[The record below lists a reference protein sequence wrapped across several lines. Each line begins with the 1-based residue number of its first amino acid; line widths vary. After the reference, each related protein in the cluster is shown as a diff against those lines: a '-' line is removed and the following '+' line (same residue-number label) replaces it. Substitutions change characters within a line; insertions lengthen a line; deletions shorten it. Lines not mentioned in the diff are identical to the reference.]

1 MVESKKIRSTL
12 ILLLHSIYLA
22 HHASSC
28 TQKRSELRK
37 FCLQKLSAAFS
48 LGFFWHGNDV
58 FLPSLIGVKIAHL
71 FLAAMGR

>member
-1 MVESKKIRSTL
+1 
-12 ILLLHSIYLA
+12 
-22 HHASSC
+22 
-28 TQKRSELRK
+28 LRK

-58 FLPSLIGVKIAHL
+58 FLPSFIGVKIAHL